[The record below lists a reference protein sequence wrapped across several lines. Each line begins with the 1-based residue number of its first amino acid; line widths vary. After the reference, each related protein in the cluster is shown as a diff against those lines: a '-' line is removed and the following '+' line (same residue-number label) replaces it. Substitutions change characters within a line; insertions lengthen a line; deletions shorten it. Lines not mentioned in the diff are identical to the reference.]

1 MAPIVH
7 RLEQRYAGKIKFV
20 YLDIDDPAV
29 KQIMRE
35 MEIFGHPYF
44 VLLDAQGEIVDEWYG
59 VVTETQLT
67 RAFDAMLAAQSGQ

>member
-1 MAPIVH
+1 MH

-29 KQIMRE
+29 KPLMRE
-35 MEIFGHPYF
+35 INLLGHPYF

-59 VVTETQLT
+59 VVTEKQLT
-67 RAFDAMLAAQSGQ
+67 RAFDRMLARHSGQ